1 MSQNVQQVVLLV
13 QRVMAA
19 FGHANSAQLKRR
31 KGSTFVNKKGESI
44 RKFYELGKTLGS

>member
-19 FGHANSAQLKRR
+19 FGHANSAELKRR
-31 KGSTFVNKKGESI
+31 AGAPFVNPKGSSLRE
-44 RKFYELGKTLGS
+44 FYELGKTLGL